1 MRMKYRNGGK
11 PNMDVKSL
19 LAALGS
25 DDKRGLNKLLNQ
37 QNRVDLN
44 RLEQEGYEELGAER
58 TEGRD
63 ERKMLNQQYREEMR
77 SEDPS
82 EEDMEGEGEGGIDKE
97 QLKKILQALAAG
109 GVGLGAMVGMPKLVN
124 LLKKA
129 KDPINS
135 DELYHN
141 VDDPMP
147 ADPGPYKFRNP
158 FNQSSGGRNQ

>member
-1 MRMKYRNGGK
+1 MRMKYRNGGR
-11 PNMDVKSL
+11 PDMDVKSL
-19 LAALGS
+19 LSALGG

-44 RLEQEGYEELGAER
+44 RLEQEGNEELSADR

-63 ERKMLNQQYREEMR
+63 ERKRLNQEYREEIR
-77 SEDPS
+77 SDGS
-82 EEDMEGEGEGGIDKE
+82 GEEEMEVEGEGGIDKE

-109 GVGLGAMVGMPKLVN
+109 GVGLGAMVGVPKLVN

-129 KDPINS
+129 KDPVDH